1 MGAWISS
8 VFGWLA
14 GFGAAAVRRL
24 ARWVREALMSL
35 WHHIQSVGRLARRRF
50 FNLLRNLNNLS
61 VALSMWVGSLRRS
74 IRDLYNRFVPRVIRN
89 AINSVFRWAR
99 RELNGVVNWAASFIR
114 TVRRWL
120 SDRIDAARSFIQN
133 VWNWAARQLSRLR
146 RFVNGLIDNI
156 QHVLGTPRRLA
167 NWLIGAMVEALWRY
181 VQRNQLRI
189 ARWFRDR
196 SLAATVFVAGRLESL
211 IRRVL

>member
-14 GFGAAAVRRL
+14 SFGASGVRRI
-24 ARWVREALMSL
+24 ARWARQALLSL
-35 WHHIQSVGRLARRRF
+35 WHYIERIGNLARRRF
-50 FNLLRNLNNLS
+50 FNLLHDLNNLS
-61 VALSMWVGSLRRS
+61 IALGMWASSLRRS
-74 IRDLYNRFVPRVIRN
+74 LSDLYNRFVPRFVRN
-89 AINSVFRWAR
+89 AVNRALRWVTRQINGVFSWAGRFIRSVRRFLLDRINAAR
-99 RELNGVVNWAASFIR
+99 RFIND
-114 TVRRWL
+114 V
-120 SDRIDAARSFIQN
+120 FG
-133 VWNWAARQLSRLR
+133 WAARQLSRLR

-156 QHVLGTPRRLA
+156 RHVLGTPRRLA

-189 ARWFRDR
+189 VRWFRDR